1 MALDWYV
8 PMSVLISKLPSF
20 YLFIFRKL
28 FICRSQVTGPA
39 DIAHVLGVAD
49 CTPLVTLDTFPRP
62 GVAVACDALGHV
74 AWTRLVSVKLK

>member
-8 PMSVLISKLPSF
+8 PMSVLISKLLSF
-20 YLFIFRKL
+20 YLFIFKRL

-39 DIAHVLGVAD
+39 DISHVLGVAD
-49 CTPLVTLDTFPRP
+49 CTHLVTLGTFPYP
-62 GVAVACDALGHV
+62 GVAGACDALRHV